1 MGHIDVASTKMQI
14 HIQFH
19 GSEST
24 QNSLNP
30 AIEKHMEVQSRDR
43 LDKMIHG
50 AQNSLGCQAL
60 LAFSVS
66 SSFTP
71 HHTPKEY
78 WSEELHSQCELSNAD
93 IF

>member
-1 MGHIDVASTKMQI
+1 MQI

-30 AIEKHMEVQSRDR
+30 AIEKHIEVQDCDR
-43 LDKMIHG
+43 LDKMIHVVP
-50 AQNSLGCQAL
+50 NSLACQAL
-60 LAFSVS
+60 LAFSVMS

-71 HHTPKEY
+71 HYTPKEY
-78 WSEELHSQCELSNAD
+78 
-93 IF
+93 